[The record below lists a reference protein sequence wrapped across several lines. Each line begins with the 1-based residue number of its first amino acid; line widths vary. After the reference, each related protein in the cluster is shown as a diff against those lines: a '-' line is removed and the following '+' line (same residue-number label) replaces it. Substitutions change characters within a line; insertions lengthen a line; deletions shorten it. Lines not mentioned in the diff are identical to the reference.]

1 MEQPPDQNRGE
12 HDRDHDD
19 QHLRAEII
27 ERLPETVE
35 GYASERAVEVMAAM
49 MTACMHANERG
60 GLLEGDNAR
69 AIAHFLALGIDDGTA
84 LRRFADDEVVDLD
97 DVQAELRALHDRHT
111 LYPETREVTN
121 WLAQFVF
128 AQQVPE
134 LRPDRATTDPE
145 SWQHAISYKEDLG
158 LTVAVH
164 ARGIDAPFEHTQL
177 MDKAEALAMKHGVP
191 GVAML
196 RLPTVDLARADLED
210 LFTEHYLG
218 SFDDLDRLF
227 GPVLPL
233 LGPDDTHRP
242 YSQLTPTEQRFLRAR
257 LGSECQAITHGGRIH
272 LFRRF
277 TDEP

>member
-1 MEQPPDQNRGE
+1 MEQPPDNDRRE
-12 HDRDHDD
+12 PDRDDD

-35 GYASERAVEVMAAM
+35 GHASERAVEVMAAM
-49 MTACMHANERG
+49 MTACMRANESG
-60 GLLEGDNAR
+60 GLLEPDNAR
-69 AIAHFLALGIDDGTA
+69 AIAHFLALGIDDGAA
-84 LRRFADDEVVDLD
+84 LRTFADDRVVDLD
-97 DVQAELRALHDRHT
+97 EVQRELRALHDRHT

-121 WLAQFVF
+121 WLAEYVF

-134 LRPDRATTDPE
+134 LRPDRPTRDLE

-164 ARGIDAPFEHTQL
+164 AKGVDLPFENTRL
-177 MDKAEALAMKHGVP
+177 MDTAEALAMKHGVP
-191 GVAML
+191 GVALL
-196 RLPTVDLARADLED
+196 RLPAVDLAAANLDE
-210 LFTEHYLG
+210 LFAEHYLG

-227 GPVLPL
+227 GPVLEL
-233 LGPDDTHRP
+233 LGPDQAHRP
-242 YSQLTPTEQRFLRAR
+242 FSQLTPTEQRYLRGR
-257 LGSECQAITHGGRIH
+257 LGSECQAIAHGGRIQ